1 MSNTLRTVSTLLIL
15 GLSALA
21 TVTTGALAQMRGRE
35 IVPIGRDGHAP
46 EGRGCY
52 WAQGRGYCRAYCY
65 IEADGRRFCTER
77 SRHASPQA
85 PMMEEVGEAFGLL
98 K

>member
-1 MSNTLRTVSTLLIL
+1 MSIFIRTFITLLIL
-15 GLSALA
+15 GL
-21 TVTTGALAQMRGRE
+21 GAVAIVPKADAQVRARE

-85 PMMEEVGEAFGLL
+85 PFMEEVGEAIGLL